1 MPFATFTFTFAFRLF
16 TGGGAELVE
25 MRGALR

>member
-1 MPFATFTFTFAFRLF
+1 MPIATFTFTFAFRPF
-16 TGGGAELVE
+16 TGGGGRLVV